1 MYALIA
7 CGVFEKEIERIK
19 ETLGFPLETFYLE
32 AGLHVDFDDLGAALK
47 AQLEECRDYQG
58 IIVAYGACHP
68 KIEEIISPYNAT
80 LLKAQ
85 NCIDAFITRKKVEEI
100 ARRGLYFYLSPG
112 WLDCWQDM
120 FARLAWDQT
129 EARYQLGSFKGTI
142 FIDTLNN
149 SGDYEWD
156 LIEFLDFTLLKY
168 EIIPAALDHFKSLII
183 DAKERLED

>member
-7 CGVFEKEIERIK
+7 CGVFEKEIERIAD
-19 ETLGFPLETFYLE
+19 TLGFPLEAFYLE

-47 AQLEECRDYQG
+47 AQLEKCKDYQG
-58 IIVAYGACHP
+58 IIVGYGACHP
-68 KIEEIISPYNAT
+68 KIEEIISPYNAS

-100 ARRGLYFYLSPG
+100 AERGLYFYLSPG
-112 WLDCWQDM
+112 WLDCWRDM

-129 EARYQLGSFKGTI
+129 EARYQLASFKGTI
-142 FIDTLNN
+142 FIDTLDN

-156 LIEFLDFTLLKY
+156 LVEFLDFTLLKY
-168 EIIPAALDHFKSLII
+168 EIMPVTLDHFRSLII